1 MTFLIAWVVLL
12 MLFLTVAV
20 YRGYKNKVRIKNIS
34 RRMKSVETKIN
45 DIWQRPTK

>member
-20 YRGYKNKVRIKNIS
+20 YRGYGNRVRVRRLGK
-34 RRMKSVETKIN
+34 RMKSIETKVN
-45 DIWQRPTK
+45 EIWQRTTK